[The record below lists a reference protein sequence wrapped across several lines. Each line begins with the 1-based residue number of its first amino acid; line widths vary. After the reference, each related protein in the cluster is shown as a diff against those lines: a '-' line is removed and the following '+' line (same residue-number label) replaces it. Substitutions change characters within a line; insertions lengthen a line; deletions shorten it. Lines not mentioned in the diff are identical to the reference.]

1 MTGFQ
6 SKRALAQDKLQALQE
21 SPSRGVR
28 DEIEITRLE
37 NIIAKEQGMKKVI
50 VRTELM
56 QELEVPDSW
65 EREDVL
71 DFLGEF
77 QSFRTAFQGVSNE
90 DQSARIVD
98 LGVVIETVEQLGE
111 EAYDE

>member
-6 SKRALAQDKLQALQE
+6 SKRASALDKFK
-21 SPSRGVR
+21 G
-28 DEIEITRLE
+28 
-37 NIIAKEQGMKKVI
+37 QGMKKVI

-56 QELEVPDSW
+56 QELEVPDDW
-65 EREDVL
+65 EREHVL
-71 DFLGEF
+71 DFLGEY

-90 DQSARIVD
+90 DQTARIVD

-111 EAYDE
+111 ECFDV

>member
-6 SKRALAQDKLQALQE
+6 SKKLSATDK
-21 SPSRGVR
+21 V
-28 DEIEITRLE
+28 
-37 NIIAKEQGMKKVI
+37 KEYGMKKVI

-56 QELEVPDSW
+56 QELEVPEHWD
-65 EREDVL
+65 RIDVL
-71 DFLGEF
+71 DFLGEY

-90 DQSARIVD
+90 DQTARIVD

-111 EAYDE
+111 ECFDE

>member
-6 SKRALAQDKLQALQE
+6 SKRASALDKFK
-21 SPSRGVR
+21 G
-28 DEIEITRLE
+28 
-37 NIIAKEQGMKKVI
+37 QGMKKVI

-56 QELEVPDSW
+56 QELEVPDDW
-65 EREDVL
+65 EREDVF
-71 DFLGEF
+71 DFLGEY

-90 DQSARIVD
+90 DQTARIVD

-111 EAYDE
+111 ECFDE